1 VGVGLYS
8 DRAAL
13 TGASPVDYI
22 VEKCEYAFAI
32 GVPLYVV
39 KMGFWGFEGEH
50 VK

>member
-1 VGVGLYS
+1 MTYLRRGRRTIYS

-39 KMGFWGFEGEH
+39 KMGFWG
-50 VK
+50 V